1 MLPKEFVKTR
11 MLYEAYMDSIES
23 IPSHRLDALED
34 ELENPK
40 TGRFWNYDLEKCYEE
55 DFECYSKEQFFFY
68 GCSYSVYEKFYNE
81 RKENF
86 KKDIVDAEEIDFII
100 KDYNN
105 LSFNYHF
112 KFSSEKTKEQID
124 VSLSSQREFLEKRI
138 NELGYILI
146 LKTDI
151 YGNKRYN
158 YKVNLKHI
166 KEDNHPLVDLSDTKA
181 TEKILYLHYL
191 GAIDFF
197 KEKSSY
203 GYSINQI
210 ATILSAITGEKA
222 KTIQSYINPIG
233 NPTVSQKNNPLNNSV
248 KSEKV
253 KQKLIDLGFYTL

>member
-11 MLYEAYMDSIES
+11 MLYEAYMDFIES
-23 IPSHRLDALED
+23 IPSHELDALED
-34 ELENPK
+34 ELKNPK

-68 GCSYSVYEKFYNE
+68 GCSFNVYKKFYDE
-81 RKENF
+81 RKESF
-86 KKDIVDAEEIDFII
+86 IKDIVDAEEIDFII

-124 VSLSSQREFLEKRI
+124 VSLSRQREFLEKRI
-138 NELGYILI
+138 NELGYDLI
-146 LKTDI
+146 LKTDR
-151 YGNKRYN
+151 YGRERYD
-158 YKVNLKHI
+158 YRVDLKQI
-166 KEDNHPLVDLSDTKA
+166 KEDNYPLVDLSDTKA
-181 TEKILYLHYL
+181 TEKIIYLYYL
-191 GAIDFF
+191 GIIDFL

-222 KTIQSYINPIG
+222 DTIQSYINPIG
-233 NPTVSQKNNPLNNSV
+233 NPTVAQKNNPLTNV
-248 KSEKV
+248 TKVEKI
-253 KQKLIDLGFYTL
+253 KQKLIDSGFYTL